1 MKFLVDNALSPKLEE
16 GLRQAGYLAEHV
28 RDWGLKDAADVVIF
42 DRAAREGL
50 VVISADTDFGTLL
63 ATRHAV
69 QPSII
74 LFRRNTTR
82 LLRKHCCRAVLW
94 WPEQQLRLLLS
105 NLDRFEEALLQ
116 GSIVVLEEARIRI
129 RSLPIGLDEN

>member
-1 MKFLVDNALSPKLEE
+1 MKFLVDNALSPMLAE

-28 RDWGLKDAADVVIF
+28 RDRGLKDADDIVIF
-42 DRAAREGL
+42 DCAAREGQ

-82 LLRKHCCRAVLW
+82 R
-94 WPEQQLRLLLS
+94 PELQLQLLLS
-105 NLDRFEEALLQ
+105 NLDRFAEALLQ
-116 GSIVVLEEARIRI
+116 GSIVVLEEDRIRI
-129 RSLPIGLDEN
+129 RSLPIGLDEG